1 MCLCTSLEQTWELS
15 TKTQISTDN
24 FFCLHGKEIGGYKTT
39 THTHQKKNHR
49 FYFRTK
55 YPRNNWRLFSHGC
68 GLFKS
73 LNCEHGRC
81 CYSCRQALGLNAVIP
96 VHFCTMFQVRKSKCS
111 HRSESERFIISVV
124 QVENHGKKIDHSGCA
139 NKWEWVSVNGSR
151 IGLVSPKRKNLVGH
165 LKLYVWFKKHKKT
178 KTAAQPQTATYFS
191 V

>member
-1 MCLCTSLEQTWELS
+1 MLQHCLHIIGKCWVIVIHCLLHHCKPFFYYFWVFYFAWVSSYVITLWMCLCTSLEQTWELS

-81 CYSCRQALGLNAVIP
+81 CYSCRQALGLNTVIP
-96 VHFCTMFQVRKSKCS
+96 VCFCTMLWLRKTF
-111 HRSESERFIISVV
+111 SESETFTKTAARVINCGEMF
-124 QVENHGKKIDHSGCA
+124 NYCGCA
-139 NKWEWVSVNGSR
+139 NKRG
-151 IGLVSPKRKNLVGH
+151 GH
-165 LKLYVWFKKHKKT
+165 W
-178 KTAAQPQTATYFS
+178 
-191 V
+191 